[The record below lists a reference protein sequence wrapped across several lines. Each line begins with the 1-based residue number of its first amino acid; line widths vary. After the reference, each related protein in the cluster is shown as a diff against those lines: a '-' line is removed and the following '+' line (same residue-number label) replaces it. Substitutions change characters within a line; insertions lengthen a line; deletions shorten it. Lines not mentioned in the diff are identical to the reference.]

1 MVYERLNG
9 RRRMRSVRNDLIFFD
24 SLFLFLFL
32 FLLPFSRERE
42 DERPYG
48 TRGGREREKSVVVH
62 GMCRK
67 RREAYLCVRIE
78 RATVERGY

>member
-9 RRRMRSVRNDLIFFD
+9 RRRMRSVRNDLIFFL
-24 SLFLFLFL
+24 SL